1 MLFLKK
7 NFRSE
12 KSKQNFSISFEI
24 PINALSFKQIQ
35 KQNPET
41 LIPQTFWPFFK
52 KIRYS
57 KKWFEYEDGLLTSPE
72 KMFDLL
78 KIKWGFL
85 EIWNVEEKNNEFFG
99 TFLLDDIQIY
109 FHFEFKYLKR
119 KMKFL
124 VAYLHK
130 EYSKWD
136 LLENNS
142 TLLDHVYDS
151 LFYIL
156 KKTMI

>member
-1 MLFLKK
+1 
-7 NFRSE
+7 
-12 KSKQNFSISFEI
+12 
-24 PINALSFKQIQ
+24 
-35 KQNPET
+35 
-41 LIPQTFWPFFK
+41 
-52 KIRYS
+52 
-57 KKWFEYEDGLLTSPE
+57 
-72 KMFDLL
+72 MFDLL